1 MRMRLA
7 NVRNN
12 SRLVSSV
19 MRSVLGVPGAALL
32 EELKGERIFTVLL
45 FSSCIVCQNY
55 VKYRRYDVFNTKRTM

>member
-1 MRMRLA
+1 MRLA

-32 EELKGERIFTVLL
+32 EELKGERRITARQARLTYNLSLRASGKVGRGVLL
-45 FSSCIVCQNY
+45 CDLS
-55 VKYRRYDVFNTKRTM
+55 

>member
-1 MRMRLA
+1 MRLA

-32 EELKGERIFTVLL
+32 EELKGERRITARGLG
-45 FSSCIVCQNY
+45 
-55 VKYRRYDVFNTKRTM
+55 